1 MNEKNIK
8 PVLVIRFP
16 TEMDLDQFHHNMKKF
31 DSADDLKKD
40 YHLLFTKD
48 AWTGGRLEIECV
60 NSNVTE
66 MELSELQQKILK
78 LIEDK

>member
-16 TEMDLDQFHHNMKKF
+16 FEMSMDNFYEGMKTF
-31 DSADDLKKD
+31 ERADDLKSD

-48 AWTGGRLEIECV
+48 AWTGGRLEFECV
-60 NSNVTE
+60 NSNATE
-66 MELSELQQKILK
+66 MELSQLQDKIMELITEQ
-78 LIEDK
+78 